1 MPSNNLQQLEDAV
14 HDEETFLAFLHALS
28 RDRLDEETREKE
40 SPSNPYGPGHNGW
53 ENGTIGGYLEAA
65 SAWAESSK
73 NGLPLMPKE
82 GNPWKR
88 MAQILH
94 AGKMYE

>member
-1 MPSNNLQQLEDAV
+1 MPSYNLHQLEDAV
-14 HDEETFLAFLHALS
+14 HDEATFLVFLQALS
-28 RDRLDEETREKE
+28 RDRLDEEDLEKE
-40 SPSNPYGPGHNGW
+40 SPSNPYGPGHEGW
-53 ENGTIGGYLEAA
+53 ENGTIGAYLEAA
-65 SAWAESSK
+65 LAWAESSK

-88 MAQILH
+88 IAQILH